1 MKARKHVKEKRDE
14 IEKKKTKEKIFHDF
28 LTAET
33 FQVFFSGDQEYKT
46 STPSVKTFIWEVGKN
61 IIKVKTRDVK
71 KFFFSS

>member
-1 MKARKHVKEKRDE
+1 MKEKRDE

-46 STPSVKTFIWEVGKN
+46 STPKCKNVHMGGGKKYN
-61 IIKVKTRDVK
+61 K
-71 KFFFSS
+71 S